1 MFLGTGRDPRKDLP
15 QVSCIFLLKILSIF
29 LQTTETS
36 FVTSKMMVFTLTRTM
51 AAKASSIVTT
61 IMLTTSLVQEVFCLM
76 LKQGC
81 VIGQGMSRVLSVRG
95 LYSWSKECSF
105 NQSVQHSLYCSFA
118 FLHSK
123 LKTFFICDVFY
134 QATLLCII
142 TQLATNFLCR

>member
-81 VIGQGMSRVLSVRG
+81 VIGQGMSRVLSVRD

-105 NQSVQHSLYCSFA
+105 NQSV
-118 FLHSK
+118 
-123 LKTFFICDVFY
+123 
-134 QATLLCII
+134 
-142 TQLATNFLCR
+142 